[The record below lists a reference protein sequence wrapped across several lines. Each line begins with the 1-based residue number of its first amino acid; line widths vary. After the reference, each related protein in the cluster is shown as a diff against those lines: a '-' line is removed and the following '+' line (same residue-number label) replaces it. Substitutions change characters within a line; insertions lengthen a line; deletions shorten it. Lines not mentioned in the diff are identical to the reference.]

1 MGRVEADNRAGVE
14 AGSSDLDKDL
24 RRAVGI
30 VEIHADLVGAL
41 GGEAVDKERGGGE
54 VLTPTAGDATHSR
67 RRAHDM
73 AVVRLKTIRGPKRFK
88 LGLHG
93 V

>member
-67 RRAHDM
+67 RRALQEIYKER
-73 AVVRLKTIRGPKRFK
+73 ARLVCERDFYC
-88 LGLHG
+88 
-93 V
+93 